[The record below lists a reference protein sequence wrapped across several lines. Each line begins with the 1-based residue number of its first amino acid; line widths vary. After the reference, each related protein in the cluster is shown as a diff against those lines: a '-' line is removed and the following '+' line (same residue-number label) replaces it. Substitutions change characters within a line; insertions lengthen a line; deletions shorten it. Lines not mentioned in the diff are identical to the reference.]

1 MYIIVNISCAHLQI
15 FIRNRFLLRDFLSE
29 KYSFNIDGFFSNW
42 LQIGFTNVC
51 SYLWY
56 MKKLVSC
63 ILTSALCRI
72 SQSNGNKH
80 HFNVYFLDFSK
91 VFFLLSWTIKI
102 SSSLNYLLMSF
113 VLVFY
118 SVLYFFLISNS

>member
-15 FIRNRFLLRDFLSE
+15 FIRNRFLLMDFLSE